1 MKTCHVSKSS
11 IVALLVLFY
20 LNTFCQI
27 GIGTIGK
34 PNSSAILEL
43 QSTDKGLLFSRVS
56 LTGTASSLPL
66 IAHIAGMMVYNTA
79 TISDVKPGFYLNN
92 GVQWQSITEAVEK
105 SASLVTAVADLKNL
119 VPIKRAI
126 FIAGQSNTLTGRG
139 LALLPDFSGKGLSQL
154 GRGSVNLQ
162 VVPLTFYGTY
172 SNTIVSDGGSF
183 GSIFLNYYYDQLKL
197 QYPDRDVQLLL
208 VHCGAGASGW
218 ASSQYPNNSWR
229 TDGNRFEDI
238 VSRIKWVKS
247 NGYQIDAILWL
258 QGETDSDPNTINYKD
273 LVKNHI
279 QNMRDYVG
287 NSKLPFILGEMQKD
301 WVAGNSARQAGQA
314 ILNSIPTEVPY
325 TAIVSSANIA
335 AGSDQIHYTASAHL
349 ILGQRYFAS
358 LPIAI
363 GNTAPV
369 NYSIPPLGSYLL
381 LDHNSTNGSY
391 FPDIFSAIRYGAPG
405 NALYS
410 ILGDIWKYKNADGYY
425 HFKLETINSSN
436 ISTGIFEWKQKI
448 NPFGSPETNLEDRS
462 GYIIIKN
469 TLGLDVS
476 NTTGQGFA
484 SLVYESPFTAN
495 DFHTLFHADT
505 RSDKWWFAIGE
516 TASFNNRLPIIESND
531 AVNHIKFYAV
541 IE

>member
-1 MKTCHVSKSS
+1 MKVSQLFKLS
-11 IVALLVLFY
+11 IVALLVLFG

-27 GIGTIGK
+27 GIGTPGK

-43 QSTDKGLLFSRVS
+43 QSTNKGLLLSRVS
-56 LTGTASSLPL
+56 LTSTASSLPL
-66 IAHIAGMMVYNTA
+66 VAHIAGMMVYNTA

-126 FIAGQSNTLTGRG
+126 FIAGQSNTMTGRG
-139 LALLPDFSGKGLSQL
+139 LALLPDYSGKGLSQL

-172 SNTIVSDGGSF
+172 SNSIVSDGGSF

-208 VHCGAGASGW
+208 VHCGAGGSGW

-238 VSRIKWVKS
+238 ISRIKWVKS
-247 NGYQIDAILWL
+247 NGYQIDAILWH
-258 QGETDSDPNTINYKD
+258 QGESDSDPNTINYKD
-273 LVKNHI
+273 LLKNHI

-314 ILNSIPTEVPY
+314 ILNAIPSEVPY
-325 TAIVSSANIA
+325 TAIVSSASIA

-349 ILGQRYFAS
+349 ILGQLYYAS
-358 LPIAI
+358 LALAIA
-363 GNTAPV
+363 NTAPV
-369 NYSIPPLGSYLL
+369 NYSVPLLGNYLL
-381 LDHNSTNGSY
+381 LDHTSTNSSY

-405 NALYS
+405 DALYS

-425 HFKLETINSSN
+425 HFKLETVNSSN

-462 GYIIIKN
+462 GYVIIKN
-469 TLGLDVS
+469 TFGLDVS

-484 SLVYESPFTAN
+484 SLVYESPSTAN

-505 RSDKWWFAIGE
+505 RSDRWWFAIGQ
-516 TASFNNRLPIIESND
+516 TANFNGRLPIIESND
-531 AVNHIKFYAV
+531 TVNHIRFYA
-541 IE
+541 IKD